1 LAETDSSPNVRCC
14 IVGGGPAGMM
24 LALQLARGGVDVLV
38 LEKHG
43 DFLRDFRGDTVHPST
58 LRVLDSL
65 GLMQQFERLPQRRE
79 SQLYA
84 RFADGMLAFADFS
97 GLRPFPYLALVP
109 QWDLLD
115 LLAKEGRKL
124 PNFDLRMRCEAT
136 GFVFADGDPSARV
149 VGVLARDA
157 DGQAFEIRADQVI
170 AADGRHSILRRDAL
184 LPLRDLGAPMDVLWF
199 RLPLAPGDPEVTHG
213 VAGRGKFL
221 VMIHRGDYWQ
231 AGLVVAKGRA
241 DALLA
246 DGGATFRALLAEVD
260 PDLAARATALD
271 IAKVST
277 LTVSVDRLERWHRPG
292 LLAIGDAAHAM
303 SPMGGVGI
311 NLAIQDAV
319 AAANLLGPALRGTQP
334 IDDAQLA
341 RVQQRREWPTR
352 VIQGLQTQIQRRV
365 IAPVLAGNGAAPNA
379 PKWLRAL
386 LRWHA
391 VRAIPA
397 HVVGLGPR
405 HDVAHFGAGER
416 T

>member
-1 LAETDSSPNVRCC
+1 VAETGSPTKVRCC

-38 LEKHG
+38 LEKHA

-65 GLMQQFERLPQRRE
+65 GLMPQFGRLPQRRE
-79 SQLYA
+79 TQLYA

-115 LLAKEGRKL
+115 LLASEGRKL
-124 PNFDLRMRCEAT
+124 PNFTLRMRCEAT
-136 GFVFADGDPSARV
+136 GFVFENGDPSARV
-149 VGVLARDA
+149 VGVQACDA
-157 DGQAFEIRADQVI
+157 DGNSFEIRADLVV

-199 RLPLAPGDPEVTHG
+199 RVPLAPNDPDVTHG

-246 DGGATFRALLAEVD
+246 DGGAPFRKLLAEAA
-260 PDLAARATALD
+260 PSLAERAAALD

-303 SPMGGVGI
+303 SPIGGVGI

-319 AAANLLGPALRGTQP
+319 ATANLLGPALLGM
-334 IDDAQLA
+334 QLITDTELE

-352 VIQGLQTQIQRRV
+352 VVQTLQTQIQRRV
-365 IAPVLAGNGAAPNA
+365 IAPVLAQDGNAPAA

-391 VRAIPA
+391 ARAIPA
-397 HVVGLGPR
+397 HIVGLGPR
-405 HDVAHFGAGER
+405 HEVAHFGAMER

>member
-1 LAETDSSPNVRCC
+1 LAATGYPSNVRCC

-38 LEKHG
+38 LEKHA

-65 GLMQQFERLPQRRE
+65 GLMPQFERLPQRRE
-79 SQLYA
+79 TQLYV
-84 RFADGMLAFADFS
+84 RFADGMLAFADFG
-97 GLRPFPYLALVP
+97 GLRPFPFLALVP

-115 LLAKEGRKL
+115 LLATEGRKL

-136 GFVFADGDPSARV
+136 GFVFENGDPAARI
-149 VGVLARDA
+149 VGVQARDA
-157 DGQAFEIRADQVI
+157 DGNSFEVRADLVV

-199 RLPLAPGDPEVTHG
+199 RLPIATGDPDVTHG

-231 AGLVVAKGRA
+231 AGLVVAKDRA

-246 DGGATFRALLAEVD
+246 DDGAPFRRLLVEVD
-260 PDLAARATALD
+260 PPLAERAAVLD
-271 IAKVST
+271 VAKVGT
-277 LTVSVDRLERWHRPG
+277 LSVAVDRLERWHRPG

-303 SPMGGVGI
+303 SPIGGVGI

-319 AAANLLGPALRGTQP
+319 AAANLLGPALLGTLP
-334 IDDAQLA
+334 ITDAELA

-352 VIQGLQTQIQRRV
+352 VVQTLQTQIQRRV
-365 IAPVLAGNGAAPNA
+365 IAPVLARDGRAPAA

-405 HDVAHFGAGER
+405 HDVAHFGTAER
-416 T
+416 A